1 MSMLPLL
8 LEAGGAEQR
17 LDIMVLIFNA
27 SPVVKGVM
35 GLLIGMSVASWFV
48 IGSKSIYLANAV
60 SRSMRFQEMFWKTGR
75 LDDIWRAT
83 EASKPSPVS
92 EVFRAGYTELAKL
105 QRRRQEQT
113 SADPGQ
119 GSEDLLGD

>member
-1 MSMLPLL
+1 MLLPLL
-8 LEAGGAEQR
+8 AEAGTGDR
-17 LDIMVLIFNA
+17 LDIVELILHA

-35 GLLIGMSVASWFV
+35 GLLIAMSVASWFV

-83 EASKPSPVS
+83 EASKPSPAS
-92 EVFRAGYTELAKL
+92 EVFRAGYTELGKL
-105 QRRRQEQT
+105 QRRRQEQA
-113 SADPGQ
+113 SDPNAGN
-119 GSEDLLGD
+119 DALLG